1 MKGILEF
8 DLNDSDDIMS
18 HLRCVKSTDLALA
31 LWDIYYNLPKRIET
45 TFELTETEESKD
57 RDHQIM
63 EILNNF
69 IQNSLTNRGIILD
82 DIIN

>member
-8 DLNDSDDIMS
+8 DLNDPDDIMS
-18 HLRCVKSTDLALA
+18 HLRCVKSSDLALA
-31 LWDIYYNLPKRIET
+31 LWDIYHNLPKRIEST
-45 TFELTETEESKD
+45 LELTETEESKD
-57 RDHQIM
+57 RDYQIM

-69 IQNSLTNRGIILD
+69 IQDSLNYRGIVLD